1 MLQTRRSAVETKT
14 DPGAQAPPSLDDP
27 LRQRLAEF
35 ADVVIPGGVGMPSAS
50 GANVHG
56 KWIDRALGARPD
68 LAEVV
73 HAVIA
78 LPGNPAAEL
87 ERLRAEDSDTFETFA
102 YAMAGS
108 YLMSPRVRKLLGYP
122 GATPKPNP
130 AYPDEA
136 EYYLADGLLD
146 PVLER
151 GPIYRPA

>member
-1 MLQTRRSAVETKT
+1 MVHTGRLAVETKA
-14 DPGAQAPPSLDDP
+14 DPAAPPTLDDA

-35 ADVVIPGGVGMPSAS
+35 ADHVIPGGAGMPPAS

-56 KWIDRALGARPD
+56 KWIDRALAARPD
-68 LAEVV
+68 LTGVV
-73 HAVIA
+73 HGVITR
-78 LPGNPAAEL
+78 PGEPPAEL
-87 ERLRAEDSDTFETFA
+87 ERLRQEDPDTFETFA
-102 YAMAGS
+102 YAIAGA
-108 YLMSPRVRKLLGYP
+108 YLMSPRVRKALGYP